1 VFASAIREFNEA
13 LALGPLVEKGSFFFS
28 NRKAYFSASG
38 RVDTAD
44 WVARTGGDEL
54 AKVDLLAKNNAIVGR
69 NDF

>member
-1 VFASAIREFNEA
+1 MREFNEA

-38 RVDTAD
+38 RVDTAE
-44 WVARTGGDEL
+44 WVTRAGGDEL
-54 AKVDLLAKNNAIVGR
+54 AEIDLLAEYNAIVGR